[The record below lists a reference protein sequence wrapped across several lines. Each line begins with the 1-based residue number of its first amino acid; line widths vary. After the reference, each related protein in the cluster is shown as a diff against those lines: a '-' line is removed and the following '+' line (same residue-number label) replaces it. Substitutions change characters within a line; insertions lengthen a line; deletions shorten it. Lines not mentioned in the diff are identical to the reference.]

1 MFLRESGCRTDS
13 RATYGRDRDNPSMR
27 LPIMTPAW
35 LLAALSATA
44 CAPAFNWRQ
53 TAIAATPLA
62 AMFPC
67 KPEHTTREVS
77 MGGVPVELH
86 MHHCETAGVTTAV
99 GHAVLP
105 DPALAG
111 PVLDQWRQATL
122 ATMRVSGVTHSA
134 WRMERATVLP
144 QALAV
149 DAAGSAAN
157 GQALIL
163 KAAWFARG
171 TEVYAALLYGPA
183 LDPEVG
189 EVFFAGLRF
198 P

>member
-1 MFLRESGCRTDS
+1 
-13 RATYGRDRDNPSMR
+13 
-27 LPIMTPAW
+27 
-35 LLAALSATA
+35 
-44 CAPAFNWRQ
+44 
-53 TAIAATPLA
+53 
-62 AMFPC
+62 
-67 KPEHTTREVS
+67 
-77 MGGVPVELH
+77 

-163 KAAWFARG
+163 KATWFARG